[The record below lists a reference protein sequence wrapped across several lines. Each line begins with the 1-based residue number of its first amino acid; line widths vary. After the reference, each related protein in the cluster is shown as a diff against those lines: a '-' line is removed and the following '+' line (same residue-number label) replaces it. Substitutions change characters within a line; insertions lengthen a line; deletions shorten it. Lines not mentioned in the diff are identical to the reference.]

1 MAIGMHTVELHF
13 HKTALTIDI
22 ASPSQNF
29 VLKKKK
35 KLQIQGKCAWGH
47 LNHSALSGIL
57 SETVKG
63 VCYMSFPLFSGSP
76 PLNDLVCD
84 RPVVNDPVFNNPV
97 FCVCVCLFFSLVSNT
112 HFSRILT
119 SIFKKWLKAQQ
130 FLMKLQI
137 HFQII
142 KPLWT
147 LYFTLPSI
155 PTAVIIELPSMKQ
168 TTTPFSCQQQHRVEN
183 WSWNSRSREVQAD
196 YFLVPIHDHEQNSA

>member
-1 MAIGMHTVELHF
+1 MRFQTSIFNKPDHKLTKKSDGSTIVGSIPIGRIHDTSLLGVPLDIFVPMAIGMHTVELHF

-97 FCVCVCLFFSLVSNT
+97 FCVCVCLFF
-112 HFSRILT
+112 
-119 SIFKKWLKAQQ
+119 
-130 FLMKLQI
+130 
-137 HFQII
+137 
-142 KPLWT
+142 
-147 LYFTLPSI
+147 
-155 PTAVIIELPSMKQ
+155 
-168 TTTPFSCQQQHRVEN
+168 
-183 WSWNSRSREVQAD
+183 
-196 YFLVPIHDHEQNSA
+196 